1 MRKLFLL
8 AIMLTGSFAL
18 ANNVKPNVS
27 SEIIEGTQIVTQ
39 TDVASVQND
48 VAFDYQYRIEDSFS
62 KNEEVVTCYTRDCII
77 YNGRKYCTPWEEVPC
92 NVVIIVVVIISPE

>member
-1 MRKLFLL
+1 MFLL

-27 SEIIEGTQIVTQ
+27 SEINEESKIVTQ

-48 VAFDYQYRIEDSFS
+48 VSSDYQYQITETPLSSEGLR
-62 KNEEVVTCYTRDCII
+62 CYIQICVGD
-77 YNGRKYCTPWEEVPC
+77 GRA
-92 NVVIIVVVIISPE
+92 